1 MPAIATAL
9 KTRHAQC
16 VEQAQRGFAQA
27 GAAWSFTNLQEVLA
41 MNYSGRFMFFGL
53 LVSMSAYGGVAQMY
67 PHY

>member
-1 MPAIATAL
+1 MPAIAITS

-16 VEQAQRGFAQA
+16 VEQAQRGFAQG
-27 GAAWSFTNLQEVLA
+27 GAAWSFTNLQGVLA

-53 LVSMSAYGGVAQMY
+53 LVSVSTCGNVAQMY